1 MMTAIAFEFFYF
13 FEGIYFCRLN
23 LECFILVYIANIT
36 FKQFTKWWIYDF
48 IKKWANK
55 EQYDKK
61 AEGNQNSASI
71 IVSVDGKGTVFLV
84 KLKLQGESFE

>member
-48 IKKWANK
+48 VKKMSK
-55 EQYDKK
+55 QRT
-61 AEGNQNSASI
+61 I
-71 IVSVDGKGTVFLV
+71 
-84 KLKLQGESFE
+84 